1 MSRIL
6 VVGAGAVGGYFGGR
20 LAQAGRDV
28 TFLVRGRRAEQL
40 RESGLEIVGPS
51 GDATVKPDLV
61 TAGELVSGY
70 DIVLLAVKHYA
81 LDAAIRDVTPA
92 VGEDTVIVPLLN
104 GMRHLER
111 LTAAFGARHVFG
123 GVCLV
128 ATTLDDDGRVIQLR
142 DMQEIS
148 YGELDG
154 SATPRLEAV
163 DVGLRGAGFVAR
175 ASAHIVLEM
184 WEKWVFIAALNGM
197 TVLMRGSVGEIEAAP
212 RGRELALALLDEC
225 ASVAT
230 AQGFAPRAEG
240 SLARSRAV
248 LTESGSRLTSSLY
261 RDLLQGAP
269 LEADAI
275 VGDMCDRGLAARLR
289 LPLLSA
295 VYAQLHIQEA
305 RRRALHGLP

>member
-40 RESGLEIVGPS
+40 RAGGLEIVGPS
-51 GDATVKPDLV
+51 GDATVKPVLV
-61 TAGELVSGY
+61 TAADLVSTY
-70 DIVLLAVKHYA
+70 DIVLLTVKHYA
-81 LDAAIRDVTPA
+81 LDAAIQDVMPA
-92 VGEDTVIVPLLN
+92 IGEETVIVPLLN
-104 GMRHLER
+104 GMRHVER
-111 LTAAFGARHVFG
+111 LTAAFGAHHVFG

-128 ATTLDDDGRVIQLR
+128 AATLDDDGRVIQLR
-142 DMQEIS
+142 EMQEIG

-154 SATPRLEAV
+154 SATTRLDAV
-163 DVGLRGAGFVAR
+163 DRALRGAGFVAR

-184 WEKWVFIAALNGM
+184 WEKWVFIAALNGI

-212 RGRELALALLDEC
+212 HGRELTLAVLDEC

-230 AQGFAPRAEG
+230 AEGFAPRAE

-248 LTESGSRLTSSLY
+248 LTERGSRLTSSLY
-261 RDLLQGAP
+261 RDLQQNAP
-269 LEADAI
+269 LEAEAI
-275 VGDMCDRGLAARLR
+275 VGDMSERAAAAGLQTPLLAA
-289 LPLLSA
+289 A
-295 VYAQLHIQEA
+295 YAQLHIQEE